1 MSIVESENLTDNE
14 PDQIPVVPS
23 APMGNG
29 DSIPTAFDPKQLR
42 AGRLQRCV
50 P

>member
-1 MSIVESENLTDNE
+1 MSIVESEQLTDSE
-14 PDQIPVVPS
+14 PDRIPVVPS
-23 APMGNG
+23 APMANG

-42 AGRLQRCV
+42 NGRLARLR